1 MINSKRK
8 TLLVFSL
15 LFLFSIALTA
25 QNATLSGIVKD
36 AYSNEVIPFTNII
49 IYKTNIGA
57 TSNEEGKFKFE
68 NLQPG
73 FVQLQ
78 LSSIGYEPLITEQIA
93 VSAVRN
99 NYIEVALT
107 PSNTQLEEVQIR
119 ANPFAHKI
127 ESPLSLQR
135 IGVDIIEKSAGASR
149 DFSKVLQS
157 FPGVASTSS
166 FRNDLI
172 VRGGGPSENRFY
184 LDGIEIP
191 VLNHFSTQG
200 ASGGP
205 VGIINVD
212 FIREVDFYSGAFP
225 ASRGNALSSV
235 FEFRQLDPNPE
246 KTSFK
251 ATLGASEVAA
261 SVNTPI
267 TEKTSALFSVRRS
280 YLQLLFNTIGLPF
293 LPTFNDFQ
301 FFTKTKLSAR
311 NEITFLGLGAIDQ
324 FNLNFNAPDT
334 EENQYILSYL
344 PVTEQWNYTIGS
356 AYKHFFASSYFV
368 LSASRNHLNN
378 INYKYKENDDSSE
391 ANLLYDYI
399 SDEIENKMR
408 FEYFANPGT
417 ISLNTGFNV
426 ETAHYYNRTSNTL
439 FVNNAITKIDYLSK
453 LNMIKWGA
461 FISFSKSLFNNKLN
475 LSAGARVDANNYNSN
490 MQNPLN
496 QFSPR
501 ASASVVLLP
510 KLTFN
515 TSAGRFFQLPAYT
528 TLGYKDEND
537 QFVNRENNL
546 KYISADHLVAGLE
559 WLPNGFTKISVEGFH
574 KNYANYPVS
583 VNDGISL
590 ASKGA
595 DYGVLGDEEVLS
607 KSKGK
612 AYGAELLLQQS
623 SSKGLSYILA
633 YTLVKSEFTDLSEK
647 TIASSWD
654 SGHLLTLTVNK
665 SFKKNWD
672 AGLKWRFVGGLPYTP
687 IDEATSR
694 NKEAWDAQRRE
705 YIDYSKYNTLRFDPF
720 HQLDLRVDK
729 SYYFKK
735 FSLEVYLD
743 IQNAYN
749 FKSKNAPKLIQEL
762 DENGN
767 PKTSPDNNNDYLLK
781 KIITSSGTVLPSIG
795 IILEF

>member
-1 MINSKRK
+1 MLIAKKNF
-8 TLLVFSL
+8 LFILISL
-15 LFLFSIALTA
+15 LFSFSTIA
-25 QNATLSGIVKD
+25 QNATLSGIIKD
-36 AYSNEVIPFTNII
+36 AYSNEAIPFTNII
-49 IYKTNIGA
+49 IYKTNIGV
-57 TSNEEGKFKFE
+57 TSDIDGKYKFE

-78 LSSIGYEPLITEQIA
+78 LSSIGYEPLVTEKIA
-93 VSAVRN
+93 ISAVRN
-99 NYIEVALT
+99 NYVEIALT
-107 PSNTQLEEVQIR
+107 PSSTQLEEVEIK
-119 ANPFAHKI
+119 ANPFAQKI

-251 ATLGASEVAA
+251 ATLGASEIAA

-280 YLQLLFNTIGLPF
+280 YLQLLFNAIGLPF

-301 FFTKTKLSAR
+301 FFTKTKLNSR
-311 NEITFLGLGAIDQ
+311 SELTFLGLGAIDQ
-324 FNLNFNAPDT
+324 FNLNFSAPDT

-344 PVTEQWNYTIGS
+344 TVTEQWNYTIGS

-378 INYKYKENDDSSE
+378 VNYKYKDNDDSSE

-399 SDEIENKMR
+399 SDEVENKMR
-408 FEYFANPGT
+408 FEYFANPSA

-426 ETAHYYNRTSNTL
+426 ETAHYYNRTSNTIY
-439 FVNNAITKIDYLSK
+439 VNDAKTKIDYRSK
-453 LNMIKWGA
+453 LNMVKWGA
-461 FISFSKSLFNNKLN
+461 FLSLSTSLFDNNLK
-475 LSAGARVDANNYNSN
+475 LSAGTRFDGNNYNN
-490 MQNPLN
+490 LMQNPLN

-510 KLTFN
+510 KLTLN

-546 KYISADHLVAGLE
+546 KYIRADHLVAGLE
-559 WLPNGFTKISVEGFH
+559 WRPNGNIKMSVEGFH
-574 KNYANYPVS
+574 KNYGDYPIS

-595 DYGVLGDEEVLS
+595 DFGVLGDEEVLS
-607 KSKGK
+607 QSEGK
-612 AYGAELLLQQS
+612 AYGAEVLLQQS
-623 SSKGLSYILA
+623 SAKGLSYILA
-633 YTLVKSEFTDLSEK
+633 YTLVKSEFTDITGK

-654 SGHLLTLTVNK
+654 SGHLLTLTLNK
-665 SFKKNWD
+665 SFKRNWD

-687 IDEATSR
+687 IDEVTSR
-694 NKEAWDAQRRE
+694 KKDAWDAQGRE
-705 YIDYSKYNTLRFDPF
+705 YIDYSRYNTLRFNPF

-749 FKSKNAPKLIQEL
+749 FQSQNAPKLIQEL
-762 DENGN
+762 DSNGN
-767 PKTSPDNNNDYLLK
+767 PITSSDNSEYILK
-781 KIITSSGTVLPSIG
+781 KITTSSGTVLPSIG